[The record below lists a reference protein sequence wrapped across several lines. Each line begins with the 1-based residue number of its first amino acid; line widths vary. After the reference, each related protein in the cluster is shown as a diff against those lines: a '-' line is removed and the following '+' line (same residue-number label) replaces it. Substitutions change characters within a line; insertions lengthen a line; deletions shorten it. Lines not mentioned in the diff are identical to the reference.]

1 MNRKA
6 VTQFSIVPSKA
17 FVAVVL
23 TALVLA
29 TAPARGQ
36 SVTFSASAPGNDFGE
51 TNKATAVF
59 KISTSGTTTD
69 LVITLTNTAQY
80 KPNDPSDILTAV
92 AFWLPGD
99 PSLTAVSALLANG
112 SHVVEKDCN
121 AFSVVSDPGGA
132 VGQSWCYTPKL
143 CCGPKSDNEGLGSSE
158 FWGFG
163 SNNRFPG
170 NSVPGDCPTPGGVGG
185 GITTSVDDGSHYNGG
200 LKGRPFIQDSAVFV
214 LSGLPAN
221 LGLSNIA
228 DVSFGYGTTPDQLI
242 VAVPE
247 PGAITLTAGGLLL
260 TALIYRRRR

>member
-1 MNRKA
+1 MTNRV
-6 VTQFSIVPSKA
+6 VTKFWICPLKG
-17 FVAVVL
+17 FVAVAV

-29 TAPARGQ
+29 TATARGQ
-36 SVTFSASAPGNDFGE
+36 SVTFSGSALGNDSGE

-59 KISTSGTTTD
+59 KISISGTTTD

-80 KPNDPSDILTAV
+80 EPNDPPDILTAV
-92 AFWLPGD
+92 AFSLPGD
-99 PSLTAVSALLANG
+99 PSLTAVSALLATG
-112 SHVVEKDCN
+112 SQVVEKN
-121 AFSVVSDPGGA
+121 GNTFSIVSDPGGA
-132 VGQSWCYTPKL
+132 VGQSWCYTSTL
-143 CCGPKSDNEGLGSSE
+143 SGGPTGANEGVGSSG

-163 SNNRFPG
+163 ANNRFPG